1 MSAFTSFASQAF
13 QVLGAANTVLGAVN
27 NFSNSSGRGDYD
39 AQKRENDLRIQQI
52 MERTGNERAKI
63 LLDSNRLEE
72 ERRAALRRAVAKQ
85 KAAYG
90 ASGTGSA
97 GGSAQ
102 AVLLGLVDESE
113 AERQEREA
121 LDQLKMKALDD
132 EVTQQQRLNTLQLT
146 QLKERDKY
154 NRLTSAFDLAK
165 TVSGIL

>member
-27 NFSNSSGRGDYD
+27 NFNNSSGRSDYS
-39 AQKRENDLRIQQI
+39 AQQRQNEINLQGVID
-52 MERTGNERAKI
+52 RTNNERSRI
-63 LLDSNRLEE
+63 LLDSERMEE
-72 ERRAALRRAVAKQ
+72 ERRAALRRAIAKQ
-85 KAAYG
+85 KASYG
-90 ASGTGSA
+90 ASGTGST

-102 AVLLGLVDESE
+102 AVLLGLVDESD

-121 LDQLKMKALDD
+121 IDRLKMGALDSQ
-132 EVTQQQRLNTLQLT
+132 VTQQQRLNTLQLT